1 MRRIVLMVVV
11 VAGVA
16 VGCTS
21 RTVVVSAPTTTATP
35 GTTVPAS
42 SAPVTTVE
50 ATTTTTTT
58 TPATAA
64 VDPCTLVTKAEA
76 AKIVGVALNDPIK
89 AGNPDDQLCQYT
101 SPPTGPTAQVE
112 AFSGA
117 GAKKQLDIDKDTLK
131 HDFTKLAGIGDEAW
145 LESSNVFVRNGT
157 NWASIN
163 VVALDADPK
172 AVQAALKAQAAVIAG
187 RLP

>member
-21 RTVVVSAPTTTATP
+21 RTVVMSAPTTTETP
-35 GTTVPAS
+35 GTTVPVS

-50 ATTTTTTT
+50 ATTT

-76 AKIVGVALNDPIK
+76 AKIVAVALNDPIK

-145 LESSNVFVRNGT
+145 LESDNVFVRNGA
-157 NWASIN
+157 NWASVN